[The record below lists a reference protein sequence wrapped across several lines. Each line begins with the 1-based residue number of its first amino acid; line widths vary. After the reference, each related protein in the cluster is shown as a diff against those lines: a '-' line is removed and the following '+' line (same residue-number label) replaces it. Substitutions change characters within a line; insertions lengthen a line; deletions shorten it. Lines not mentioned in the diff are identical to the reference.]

1 MWKHVCAKSA
11 PKSNS
16 ETFLRQ
22 KHSEIAF
29 ENACALRNRVWKCF
43 CGKSAPNRI
52 WRHFAPKSLRNQ
64 IWQGFWSK
72 TFRNRIW
79 KRFCDE
85 SIPKSNLKTLLRQK
99 RSEIEFGDGLKRFN
113 IESGKLL
120 GQKRSEIEFGH
131 AFAAAL
137 RTLIWRRFCA
147 KSVPKS
153 NLEPMLRQKC
163 SEWVTDAFAAKSFQ
177 IKCRDA
183 WNSNSRRTRSPSP
196 RNRIQQGD
204 ACKRQ
209 FLKPMPPWLRI

>member
-99 RSEIEFGDGLKRFN
+99 RSEIESGNGLKRFD
-113 IESGKLL
+113 IESGKAFVPKALQNRIWTSFCGSAPNFNL
-120 GQKRSEIEFGH
+120 ETFLRQERSEIEFG
-131 AFAAAL
+131 ANVAAKVL
-137 RTLIWRRFCA
+137 RVGYRRFCS
-147 KSVPKS
+147 KIIS
-153 NLEPMLRQKC
+153 NQM
-163 SEWVTDAFAAKSFQ
+163 
-177 IKCRDA
+177 
-183 WNSNSRRTRSPSP
+183 
-196 RNRIQQGD
+196 
-204 ACKRQ
+204 
-209 FLKPMPPWLRI
+209 